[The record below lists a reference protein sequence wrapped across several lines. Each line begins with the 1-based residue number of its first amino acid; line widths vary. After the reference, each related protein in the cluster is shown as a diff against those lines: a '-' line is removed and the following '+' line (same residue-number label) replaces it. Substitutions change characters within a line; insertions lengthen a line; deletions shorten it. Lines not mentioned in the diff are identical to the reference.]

1 MKLIIGLGN
10 PGEEYNGTRHNVGF
24 FVLDKIAKDEGCEFS
39 FDKSFNA
46 EMAKCKVS
54 DKPSILVKP
63 YTFVNKSGDAVKKL
77 KLKFKIKPENIIVIH
92 DDLDIDFGNFKLSF
106 ARNSGG
112 HRGIESI
119 IKALKTNKFW
129 RLRIGLANAKLK
141 ATRHEQKKKNVS
153 TRKASRGSSILP
165 SKIGRVG
172 EFVLSKFTPAEQE
185 KLRLLIKKAL
195 TRLENI

>member
-1 MKLIIGLGN
+1 MRLIIGLGN

-24 FVLDKIAKDEGCEFS
+24 FVLDKIAKDEECDFN

-46 EMAKCKVS
+46 ELAKCKVS
-54 DKPSILVKP
+54 GKPSILVKP

-106 ARNSGG
+106 ARSSGG

-129 RLRIGLANAKLK
+129 RLRIGLANTKLK
-141 ATRHEQKKKNVS
+141 SARRSKAKKGGVN
-153 TRKASRGSSILP
+153 G
-165 SKIGRVG
+165 VG
-172 EFVLSKFTPAEQE
+172 EFVLSKFTPAEQD
-185 KLRLLIKKAL
+185 KLKLLIKKAL
-195 TRLENI
+195 ARLENIN